1 MQIKDSTKFKIS
13 IVTLGLLGCF
23 FGFMG
28 SSLASDLS
36 AKNIIFMNIKPLMGY
51 GATSLGVLG
60 IFLSYSENRIGAYLL
75 IVSTVIGLFSI
86 TALFAGA
93 AFFYLSSAI
102 FSFRRTSSI

>member
-51 GATSLGVLG
+51 GATSLGVFG

-75 IVSTVIGLFSI
+75 ISSIILGLFSI
-86 TALFAGA
+86 TVLFAGA
-93 AFFYLSSAI
+93 TFFYLTSAI
-102 FSFRRTSSI
+102 FCLRRTSNR